1 MDYSKIKQ
9 KLKTNFPDVYVDDD
23 NWPEPYWE
31 QGPIRAIVLG
41 TDPGTQYNARFK
53 YVFGLENPGPK
64 NKFFMAVKHNL
75 DILGLKLGKIYAQ
88 NLCRNYFN
96 CDSSKNKHW
105 HKVAAEWVP
114 YLRQELDS
122 LFLSE
127 IPVLATSEL
136 IVKVLAPDFHK
147 QMRCENYYRSCI
159 IIEPGQNLLG
169 RKLIPLFRHHRY
181 QLENWDQYAAVV
193 RAVL

>member
-75 DILGLKLGKIYAQ
+75 DILGLKLGEIYA
-88 NLCRNYFN
+88 
-96 CDSSKNKHW
+96 
-105 HKVAAEWVP
+105 
-114 YLRQELDS
+114 
-122 LFLSE
+122 
-127 IPVLATSEL
+127 
-136 IVKVLAPDFHK
+136 
-147 QMRCENYYRSCI
+147 
-159 IIEPGQNLLG
+159 
-169 RKLIPLFRHHRY
+169 
-181 QLENWDQYAAVV
+181 
-193 RAVL
+193 